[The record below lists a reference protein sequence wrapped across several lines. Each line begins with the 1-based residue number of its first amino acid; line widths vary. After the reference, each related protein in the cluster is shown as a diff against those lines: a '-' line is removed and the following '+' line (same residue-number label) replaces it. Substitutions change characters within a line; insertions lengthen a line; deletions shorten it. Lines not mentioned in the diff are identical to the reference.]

1 MKPQPANGVRDEGA
15 FPAGLNAPLIT
26 GVIPMDTLLGIL
38 RRGTMSGSVA
48 GGAAALTAAVR
59 APLDCSTAYA
69 PINAVTHCIWPRRA
83 FAETG
88 PSARFTLTGLAI
100 HQASAIFWGLL
111 FETCVERAAG
121 LRDRV
126 GERSTGM
133 QAATAIAAAG
143 ATAAVAYA
151 VDYHVVPERVT
162 PGFDAHLSNRS
173 MFCVYTAL
181 AAGFAAAALIRK
193 D

>member
-143 ATAAVAYA
+143 ATLPSRMRSIITWCPSAS
-151 VDYHVVPERVT
+151 HRV
-162 PGFDAHLSNRS
+162 S
-173 MFCVYTAL
+173 MRIYPIAPCSACIPRWRRDSL
-181 AAGFAAAALIRK
+181 PRR
-193 D
+193 